1 MDIKKK
7 CPRCGSEHV
16 DYEGEEDFRFLICL
30 SCGYDEGDDYEVPS
44 ERKGKGGKGTP
55 YKRGGGLRTQKK

>member
-1 MDIKKK
+1 M
-7 CPRCGSEHV
+7 